1 MGLSSTRQSANYGRG
16 TATLELEGL
25 EFLDHGEV
33 LARLEAVFESPTYT
47 PPRLPDAALKLLAL
61 SKKSNVDLRQVQ
73 RVLEEDQLLAAE
85 VLRVAQSSAYAGTA
99 RSPVR
104 TLEEALLRLGLARVT
119 DLFLHASLN
128 LRVFRVK
135 PYQKHMDA
143 LRQHSLL
150 VAHIARQLSRRTA
163 LYDEHS
169 FLCGLLHDVGI
180 AAALIAIAE
189 NAGRN
194 APPEF
199 DLVWPAIRE
208 AHARAGGTLAR
219 IWQLPGEV
227 ELVIRHHHEFEIQGY
242 AHPTATVV
250 ALADLVATELGVGE
264 HEMGPDRLP
273 RALAGLGL
281 VHSDYE
287 AALAEGQAF
296 LGSQAPSSG

>member
-1 MGLSSTRQSANYGRG
+1 MGLPGARQSANYGRG
-16 TATLELEGL
+16 TATLDLEGL
-25 EFLDHGEV
+25 EVLDHSEV
-33 LARLEAVFESPTYT
+33 LARLESVFESPSYR

-61 SKKSNVDLRQVQ
+61 SKKSNVDLRQIQ

-99 RSPVR
+99 RNPVR
-104 TLEEALLRLGLARVT
+104 TLEEALLRLGLSRVT

-135 PYQKHMDA
+135 AYQKHMDT

-150 VAHIARQLSRRTA
+150 VAHVARQLSRRTA

-189 NAGRN
+189 NAGRG
-194 APPEF
+194 APPAFE
-199 DLVWPAIRE
+199 LIWPAVRE
-208 AHARAGGTLAR
+208 VHARAGATLAR
-219 IWQLPGEV
+219 IWQLPPEV
-227 ELVIRHHHEFEIQGY
+227 GLVIRHHHEFEIQGY

-264 HEMGPDRLP
+264 PEVGPALIS
-273 RALAGLGL
+273 RALGGLGL
-281 VHSDYE
+281 AQADFE
-287 AALAEGQAF
+287 AATAEGQAF
-296 LGSQAPSSG
+296 LKAQAGNPG